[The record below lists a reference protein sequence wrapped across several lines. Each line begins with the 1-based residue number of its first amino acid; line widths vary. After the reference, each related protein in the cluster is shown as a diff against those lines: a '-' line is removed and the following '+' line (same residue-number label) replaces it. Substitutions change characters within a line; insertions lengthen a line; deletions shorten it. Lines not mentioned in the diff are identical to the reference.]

1 MNNRSKN
8 ENSIG
13 SILKNSTVKTPWHI
27 VRLLSLFAP
36 LLSMCLPVLYAG
48 HKNVSLITFVASIAN
63 HGLDLKALANDKS
76 YLFAVLAIVCAIAF
90 GVAEIICSLFTAAQN
105 GYRRNIVAFTV
116 NFVMLAMMSFLS
128 IGFGARAKAGLIVT
142 FLIYF
147 VKLVLHNAVNKK
159 GLKPYNS
166 VLAALL
172 AASVVASLCCMY
184 RSKEVKYAATKT
196 VKGDLSAVTFNVA
209 AAFGSSLDDTDSMVR
224 CSRFASYM
232 NSVEPDLIGT
242 QEMNSY
248 WLDELT
254 KTMPNYG
261 NYGVKRGG
269 DSEEKNS
276 EMNAVFWNKNKFSLE
291 EQKTFWLSETP
302 DTESKYTY
310 TDGDGNYR
318 EAGCYRICS
327 YVVLTEKETAQRLV
341 FMNTHLDNTS
351 EQAADFGAEVI
362 LRKIDEFRELYG
374 TDIRIVLTSDF
385 NETQQGDA
393 YKLVADKLND
403 CTDNSKK
410 TATYRE
416 WGYCYTG
423 NEPIDFIFTT
433 GVGNG
438 YTVLDDLSG
447 GYISD
452 HYGIY
457 SDIEF

>member
-1 MNNRSKN
+1 
-8 ENSIG
+8 
-13 SILKNSTVKTPWHI
+13 
-27 VRLLSLFAP
+27 
-36 LLSMCLPVLYAG
+36 
-48 HKNVSLITFVASIAN
+48 
-63 HGLDLKALANDKS
+63 
-76 YLFAVLAIVCAIAF
+76 
-90 GVAEIICSLFTAAQN
+90 
-105 GYRRNIVAFTV
+105 
-116 NFVMLAMMSFLS
+116 
-128 IGFGARAKAGLIVT
+128 
-142 FLIYF
+142 
-147 VKLVLHNAVNKK
+147 
-159 GLKPYNS
+159 
-166 VLAALL
+166 
-172 AASVVASLCCMY
+172 
-184 RSKEVKYAATKT
+184 
-196 VKGDLSAVTFNVA
+196 
-209 AAFGSSLDDTDSMVR
+209 
-224 CSRFASYM
+224 
-232 NSVEPDLIGT
+232 
-242 QEMNSY
+242 
-248 WLDELT
+248 
-254 KTMPNYG
+254 MPNYG

-276 EMNAVFWNKNKFSLE
+276 EINAVFWNKNKFSLE
-291 EQKTFWLSETP
+291 EQNTFWLSETP

-327 YVVLTEKETAQRLV
+327 YVVLTENETARRLV

-362 LRKIDEFRELYG
+362 LRKIDELRELYG
-374 TDIRIVLTSDF
+374 ADVRIVLTGDF
-385 NETQQGDA
+385 NETQQGEA

-457 SDIEF
+457 TDIEF